1 MKKIREWLSIKVV
14 KSPRSIVLLG
24 VLVANT
30 AFIGV
35 AALVLSWLSPQTIE
49 GSSFADSMFN
59 TIIMYLGIGGI
70 DTVIEDISQADMLLV
85 LSCII
90 IVIIG
95 LVFFTYVLIGYMSE
109 FISNFI
115 ENADSSSKKLYIS
128 NHTIIL
134 NWNTRAGEIINDL
147 LYKEEKE
154 KIVVLTSK
162 GKDDV
167 VREIDERIANT
178 TEKENIDNKLTII
191 VREGNTYST
200 KQLEDIS
207 IEQAK
212 SIIILSDGED
222 KTAIDN
228 HTIKTLI
235 QVSQIIEREDTVNN
249 NRIIVEVEGDQTLAL
264 VEKIIKY
271 KKRNG
276 KCNIV
281 PVAVNQILGY
291 IFSQFSIMP
300 ELNMVY
306 STLFSFKGAEFY
318 TWPADASSISEK
330 QFVSEFLENNLE
342 AVPLTIMKGDNEE
355 INCYCM
361 AENDQ
366 GRRSSK
372 PVEINSSYRVL
383 LNPYYEIDEKHII
396 ILGHNSKSIA
406 MMEGFEAFNKEWKK
420 NDGSDVLNI
429 TIIDDEANLLEQSY
443 YNQYSWASKIISA
456 EIYEQELI
464 CSAVSEFVDTY
475 GSGGCILILS
485 DDTLPDEEIDENA
498 LTYLVLVQDILSG
511 RFEND
516 PEFNLDDT
524 DLIVEIVDPQNYD
537 IVNNY
542 NMRNVVVSN
551 RYISKLI
558 MQISE
563 NKALFDI
570 FQDILTYDE
579 PDDMGD
585 DSKEIYIKRASKF
598 FSELPKPCT
607 AAELIRAV
615 YHSSPDENK
624 SVVLGY
630 FNLDDE
636 MVLFSGDQANI
647 NVSFAGNE
655 KLILFSNR

>member
-134 NWNTRAGEIINDL
+134 NWNTRAVEIINDL

-222 KTAIDN
+222 KTEIDN

-383 LNPYYEIDEKHII
+383 LNPHYEIDEKHII

-579 PDDMGD
+579 PDDMGV
-585 DSKEIYIKRASKF
+585 DSKEIYIKRAGKF

>member
-1 MKKIREWLSIKVV
+1 
-14 KSPRSIVLLG
+14 
-24 VLVANT
+24 
-30 AFIGV
+30 
-35 AALVLSWLSPQTIE
+35 
-49 GSSFADSMFN
+49 
-59 TIIMYLGIGGI
+59 
-70 DTVIEDISQADMLLV
+70 
-85 LSCII
+85 
-90 IVIIG
+90 
-95 LVFFTYVLIGYMSE
+95 
-109 FISNFI
+109 
-115 ENADSSSKKLYIS
+115 
-128 NHTIIL
+128 
-134 NWNTRAGEIINDL
+134 
-147 LYKEEKE
+147 
-154 KIVVLTSK
+154 
-162 GKDDV
+162 
-167 VREIDERIANT
+167 
-178 TEKENIDNKLTII
+178 
-191 VREGNTYST
+191 
-200 KQLEDIS
+200 
-207 IEQAK
+207 
-212 SIIILSDGED
+212 
-222 KTAIDN
+222 
-228 HTIKTLI
+228 
-235 QVSQIIEREDTVNN
+235 
-249 NRIIVEVEGDQTLAL
+249 
-264 VEKIIKY
+264 
-271 KKRNG
+271 
-276 KCNIV
+276 
-281 PVAVNQILGY
+281 
-291 IFSQFSIMP
+291 
-300 ELNMVY
+300 
-306 STLFSFKGAEFY
+306 
-318 TWPADASSISEK
+318 
-330 QFVSEFLENNLE
+330 
-342 AVPLTIMKGDNEE
+342 
-355 INCYCM
+355 
-361 AENDQ
+361 
-366 GRRSSK
+366 
-372 PVEINSSYRVL
+372 
-383 LNPYYEIDEKHII
+383 
-396 ILGHNSKSIA
+396 

-429 TIIDDEANLLEQSY
+429 TIIDDETNLLEQSY

-615 YHSSPDENK
+615 YHSSSDENK

-647 NVSFAGNE
+647 NVSFAGDE

>member
-134 NWNTRAGEIINDL
+134 NWNTRAVEIINDL

-222 KTAIDN
+222 KTEIDN

-383 LNPYYEIDEKHII
+383 INPYYEIDEKHII